1 MAYIGRGINSGDLVA
16 DHLTGSGAT
25 VYTLTHDTTTNGV
38 VLTLDGVVQRNA
50 TDFTIIGT
58 QLTFSTAVASPIAI
72 QVIYLGLT
80 LTIGSP
86 GTGTVGIAQLSATG
100 TPSSAVALK
109 GDNTWGQAGGPSL
122 GSNAIIRTNA
132 KEISENIVFA
142 GTENGSTVGPVT
154 VTGSYTVTVTSGST
168 WTII

>member
-122 GSNAIIRTNA
+122 GTDAIIRTNA
-132 KEISENIVFA
+132 KTIASNITFLGSENGMTA
-142 GTENGSTVGPVT
+142 GPVT
-154 VTGSYTVTVTSGST
+154 INSGITVTVTSGST
-168 WTII
+168 WTIV